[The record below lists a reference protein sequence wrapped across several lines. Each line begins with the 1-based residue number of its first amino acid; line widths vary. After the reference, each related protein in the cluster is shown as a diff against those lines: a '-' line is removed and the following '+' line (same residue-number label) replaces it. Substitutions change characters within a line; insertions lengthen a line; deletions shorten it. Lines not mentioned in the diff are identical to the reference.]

1 MATDDKIRETVIEE
15 RPNTVLM
22 RAESVLGG
30 QFYNLYAKKREP
42 LATNLIDRS
51 TAYKML
57 EKAEAFYK
65 KAEMEKVI

>member
-1 MATDDKIRETVIEE
+1 MDDKIREMVVEE
-15 RPNTVLM
+15 RPNTVLT

-30 QFYNLYAKKREP
+30 QWYNLYAKKKEP
-42 LATNLIDRS
+42 LQANITDRS

-65 KAEMEKVI
+65 KQQMDGVL